1 MSLMKHRT
9 KLAAAAIILAGGL
22 GTAAGV
28 ASAQS
33 DPTPPSAPPA
43 TSTPAKPGARAQF
56 VCANLA
62 QIEKVQA
69 DRATTI
75 TDSLTLLAS
84 AKTAAQDAG
93 RTKLVTR
100 IDNRTTR
107 LTARQSKVAARQQKL
122 ADFAKAHCP
131 AS

>member
-1 MSLMKHRT
+1 MAPMKHRT
-9 KLAAAAIILAGGL
+9 KLAAAAIIVAGGL

-33 DPTPPSAPPA
+33 DSPPPSSPPA
-43 TSTPAKPGARAQF
+43 TSTPATNGARAQF
-56 VCANLA
+56 ICANLA

-69 DRATTI
+69 DHATTI
-75 TDSLTLLAS
+75 ADTLTLLAS

-100 IDNRTTR
+100 IDNRTTK
-107 LTARQSKVAARQQKL
+107 LTDRQSKVAGRQQKL
-122 ADFAKAHCP
+122 ADFAKGHCP